1 MNHLP
6 AGARQ
11 MTTLSNSSK
20 NPLKAGIAIPPV
32 FDFYFTGH
40 RFSGLGG
47 EVLHRLL
54 QENGC
59 AVQYW
64 NFPLQ
69 KKKGRQLPLPQ
80 TLDFLKPHIIAN
92 EDGRLSFFTRYQRFG
107 PSFSECADQI
117 VSASPDIL
125 FISCFAFCY
134 ADSALELAAAVRN
147 AAPKIS
153 IAIGGAGVS
162 AYPEFFM
169 QNPNIDFAF
178 TGEAEVSVPAFIKA
192 IKSGS
197 ADLSDL
203 SFASFSRVPNLYC
216 KNNNKIVAPVITK
229 QTRAEEIAFV
239 LKKTNE
245 TGNAVYFTTSLS
257 RGCPKK
263 CRFCSNFLCH
273 GRDFRVIPISTI
285 KNALCAI
292 SLTLTETEKPVYIN
306 FEDDNLLLA
315 PDYFLNVLAAF
326 KEKFHRVFFLAEN
339 GLDYTQLTPE
349 LVKTLVGLGV
359 RQFNLSIASTHL
371 PILAAEQ
378 RNAAFSG
385 YEKVVRILE
394 EHQIRSIT
402 YFICGFKKDTKK
414 TIAANIAY
422 LAKQPTLIGISL
434 FYPVPGI
441 YDFTDK
447 TRFDAGPAILC
458 AGSSAFPWNQSLT
471 TAELVTAFRLSR
483 FVNLYK
489 SGNRTD
495 TENALIQKIIDDRR
509 LYTLIRKNGT
519 PCMVPVDHADNEM
532 VRLFF
537 ENVSGYFSM

>member
-1 MNHLP
+1 
-6 AGARQ
+6 
-11 MTTLSNSSK
+11 MTTLSNYSK
-20 NPLKAGIAIPPV
+20 NPLKTGIAIPPV

-47 EVLHRLL
+47 GILHRLL
-54 QENGC
+54 RENGC
-59 AVQYW
+59 AVQLW

-69 KKKGRQLPLPQ
+69 KKKGRQLPLPDA
-80 TLDFLKPHIIAN
+80 LDFLKPHIIAN
-92 EDGRLSFFTRYQRFG
+92 ETGRLSFFTRYRRFG
-107 PSFSECADQI
+107 PCFSECARQI
-117 VSASPDIL
+117 LSASPDIL

-134 ADSALELAAAVRN
+134 ADSAAELAAAVRA
-147 AAPKIS
+147 AAPKIP
-153 IAIGGAGVS
+153 IAVGGAGVS
-162 AYPEFFM
+162 AYPEFFL

-178 TGEAEVSVPAFIKA
+178 TGEAEVSVSAFINA

-197 ADLSDL
+197 TGLSDL

-216 KNNNKIVAPVITK
+216 KNNNKIVAPAIKK
-229 QTRAEEIAFV
+229 QTRAREIAFV

-273 GRDFRVIPISTI
+273 GRDFRVIPISKI
-285 KNALCAI
+285 KTALCAM
-292 SLTLTETEKPVYIN
+292 SLTPEETEKTVYIN

-315 PDYFLNVLAAF
+315 PEYFLNVLAVF

-349 LVKTLVGLGV
+349 LVKTLIKLGV
-359 RQFNLSIASTHL
+359 KQFNLSIASTHL
-371 PILAAEQ
+371 PILAAEK
-378 RNAAFSG
+378 RNATFSG

-394 EHQIRSIT
+394 EHKVRSIT
-402 YFICGFKKDTKK
+402 YFICGFKKDSKK

-447 TRFDAGPAILC
+447 TLFDAGPAVLC
-458 AGSSAFPWNQSLT
+458 AGSSAFPWNQALT

-483 FVNLYK
+483 FVNLLK
-489 SGNRTD
+489 SENRTE
-495 TENALIQKIIDDRR
+495 TESALIQKIIQDRR
-509 LYTLIRKNGT
+509 LYTLIRKNRT
-519 PCMVPVDHADNEM
+519 PCIIPVDHADHEM

-537 ENVSGYFSM
+537 ENVSDHFSTEFHN

>member
-1 MNHLP
+1 MNHQP
-6 AGARQ
+6 AGPRQ
-11 MTTLSNSSK
+11 ATTVSNHSK
-20 NPLKAGIAIPPV
+20 NPLKAGIVIPPV
-32 FDFYFTGH
+32 FDFYFTRH
-40 RFSGLGG
+40 RFSVLGG
-47 EVLHRLL
+47 EILSTLL
-54 QENGC
+54 QKNGC
-59 AVQYW
+59 EVQLW

-69 KKKGRQLPLPQ
+69 KKKGRQLPLPKA
-80 TLDFLKPHIIAN
+80 LDFLKPHIIAN
-92 EDGRLSFFTRYQRFG
+92 EDGRISFFTRYQRFG
-107 PSFSECADQI
+107 PSFSECVDQI
-117 VSASPDIL
+117 LSAPPDIL

-134 ADSALELAAAVRN
+134 ADSAAELAAAVRT
-147 AAPKIS
+147 AAPKIP

-178 TGEAEVSVPAFIKA
+178 IGEAEVSVPAFINA

-197 ADLSDL
+197 TELSDL
-203 SFASFSRVPNLYC
+203 SFASFSQVPNLYF
-216 KNNNKIVAPVITK
+216 KNNNKIVEPGIKK

-245 TGNAVYFTTSLS
+245 TRNAVYFTTSLS

-285 KNALCAI
+285 KNALCAM
-292 SLTLTETEKPVYIN
+292 SLTRTETEKPVYIN

-315 PDYFLNVLAAF
+315 PAYFLNVLAAF
-326 KEKFHRVFFLAEN
+326 KEKFPRVFFLAEN
-339 GLDYTQLTPE
+339 GLDYTQLSSE
-349 LVKTLVGLGV
+349 LVKTLIERGIK
-359 RQFNLSIASTHL
+359 QFNLSIASIHL

-378 RNAAFSG
+378 RNATFSG

-394 EHQIRSIT
+394 EHKVPSIT

-447 TRFDAGPAILC
+447 TLFDAGPAILC

-483 FVNLYK
+483 FVNLLK

-495 TENALIQKIIDDRR
+495 TENALIQKIIRDRR

-519 PCMVPVDHADNEM
+519 RCIVQVDNADNEM
-532 VRLFF
+532 VRRFF
-537 ENVSGYFSM
+537 ENVSGYFGM